1 MKAGEV
7 KELTPDRPVCYC
19 FGYTRE
25 DIEKEYL
32 STGRSAILEKILSA
46 KMSGSCECA
55 AKNPAGT

>member
-1 MKAGEV
+1 M
-7 KELTPDRPVCYC
+7 TPDRPVCYC